1 MKGLNRVFRF
11 FTAQLFPDRGEY
23 SWVDKFVTVEVAA
36 VIGVVFCSKIV
47 LAVLA
52 PATVIPCVF
61 WDCFGGR
68 SGGNRSEDGWTE
80 GGVEV
85 VWPVGWVVTSRAA
98 ESVGGFVVFKAGE
111 GGSMLGL

>member
-23 SWVDKFVTVEVAA
+23 SWVNKFVTVEVAA
-36 VIGVVFCSKIV
+36 VSGVVFCSAKLVVFSPKIV

-52 PATVIPCVF
+52 PATAIPCVF
-61 WDCFGGR
+61 WDCFGGE
-68 SGGNRSEDGWTE
+68 SGGNRSEDGRTE

-85 VWPVGWVVTSRAA
+85 VWPVG
-98 ESVGGFVVFKAGE
+98 FKAGK

>member
-11 FTAQLFPDRGEY
+11 FTAKLFPDRREY
-23 SWVDKFVTVEVAA
+23 SSVDKFVTVEVAA
-36 VIGVVFCSKIV
+36 VCGVVFCSAKLVVFSPKIV

-52 PATVIPCVF
+52 PATAIPCVF
-61 WDCFGGR
+61 WDCFGGE
-68 SGGNRSEDGWTE
+68 SGDNRSEDGRTE

-85 VWPVGWVVTSRAA
+85 VWPVG
-98 ESVGGFVVFKAGE
+98 FKAGK

>member
-23 SWVDKFVTVEVAA
+23 SWVNKFVTVEVTA
-36 VIGVVFCSKIV
+36 VGGVVFCSKIV

-52 PATVIPCVF
+52 PATTIPCVF
-61 WDCFGGR
+61 WDCFGGE
-68 SGGNRSEDGWTE
+68 SGDNRSEDGRTE

-85 VWPVGWVVTSRAA
+85 VWPVG
-98 ESVGGFVVFKAGE
+98 FKAGK